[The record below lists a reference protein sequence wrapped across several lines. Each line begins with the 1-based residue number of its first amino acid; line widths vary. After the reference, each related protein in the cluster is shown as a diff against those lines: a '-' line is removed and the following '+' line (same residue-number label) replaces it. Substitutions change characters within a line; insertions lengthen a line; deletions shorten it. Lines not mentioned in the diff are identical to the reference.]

1 MPKKVM
7 KDAISEA
14 KETFKEAFKE
24 ALKETSK
31 ETVSETIKSWTTVD
45 VLVGEARMYFDS
57 DLHSTQE
64 VEVLPDVDGDLIRL
78 KHLSVDY
85 NDWRAVR
92 DYKVKCVYRGNEIV
106 VASFDQRETP
116 ICGLVYG
123 LDGGVVACNHVEVD
137 VDELFGDL
145 LCEKLVLSATGIHYQ
160 PGEFEPYVSG
170 EVVFKYSGSVVRLG

>member
-1 MPKKVM
+1 MPKKVV

-45 VLVGEARMYFDS
+45 VLVGEVRMYFDS
-57 DLHSTQE
+57 DLLSTQE

-78 KHLSVDY
+78 KYLSIDY
-85 NDWRAVR
+85 NHWRVVR
-92 DYKVKCVYRGNEIV
+92 DYKVKCIYHGNEIV

-116 ICGLVYG
+116 ICGL
-123 LDGGVVACNHVEVD
+123 DGGAEACNHVEVD
-137 VDELFGDL
+137 VDELFGNL
-145 LCEKLVLSATGIHYQ
+145 LCEKLVLSATGIHYK
-160 PGEFEPYVSG
+160 PGEFENYISG
-170 EVVFKYSGSVVRLG
+170 EVIFKYSGSVVRLG